1 MIRDPRSTVLAAVSL
16 ALIACGAPADE
27 PADEQMAETDTTS
40 QEAMAGE
47 TIAAGSEA
55 SCFLR
60 GATVEEAEGRTSPLR
75 QLEFTYAG
83 GEGLLCYGAPSARG
97 REVMGALV
105 PYGEPWRAGAN
116 EPTTIHL
123 SAPATIGGVAL
134 EAGSY
139 SMYTIPGETEWEW
152 FLNSNYERWGIPI
165 SEDVRATEIG
175 SFTVAPEATGEMVE
189 TLTYAYEDGAI
200 VLTWENTRV
209 EIPVGSGGM

>member
-1 MIRDPRSTVLAAVSL
+1 MIRDSRLTLLAAASFV
-16 ALIACGAPADE
+16 LIACGAPADE
-27 PADEQMAETDTTS
+27 PADEQMAATDTAS
-40 QEAMAGE
+40 EGMAQETM
-47 TIAAGSEA
+47 AAGGDL

-75 QLEFTYAG
+75 RVEFTYEG

-116 EPTTIHL
+116 EPTTLHL
-123 SAPATIGGVAL
+123 SAATTVGGVSL
-134 EAGSY
+134 DAGSY
-139 SMYTIPGETEWEW
+139 SLYTVPGESEWEW

-165 SEDVRATEIG
+165 SPDVRGTEVG
-175 SFTVAPEATGEMVE
+175 SFTTTPEATGQMVE
-189 TLTYAYEDGAI
+189 TLAYAFEDGAI
-200 VLTWENTRV
+200 VMTWENTRI